1 MKAKCKTGC
10 NLLSTNSWSNLKDTI
25 IINFVNKWTYIDFKQ
40 KENILKIYTTRG
52 NIEITFTSD
61 IPKLEYN
68 NEKENQVVF
77 KILQ

>member
-10 NLLSTNSWSNLKDTI
+10 NLLSSNNWSNLKDTLI
-25 IINFVNKWTYIDFKQ
+25 VNFVNKWTYIDFKQ

-52 NIEITFTSD
+52 NIEITFA
-61 IPKLEYN
+61 PKLEYI
-68 NEKENQVVF
+68 NETENQVVF